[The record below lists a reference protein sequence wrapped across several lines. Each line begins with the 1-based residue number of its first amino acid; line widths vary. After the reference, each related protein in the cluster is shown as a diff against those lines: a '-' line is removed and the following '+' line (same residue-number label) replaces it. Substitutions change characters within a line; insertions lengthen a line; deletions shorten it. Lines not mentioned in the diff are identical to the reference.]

1 MAKHGKTRT
10 PEWNAW
16 RKMRERCSNPNSS
29 AYPNYGGRGIRV
41 CERWNE
47 FINFYEDLGKRPTN
61 HSLDRIDTNGD
72 YTPKNCKWSTSKQQ
86 ALNTRKSHSKQT
98 LYDIINKYEL
108 QNMSAEDVAKEH
120 KVSPSFVLG
129 LVQGQKLSGIL
140 PSSLSFKEVS
150 LVPQKNVCS
159 SRLDTDIKS
168 EVIRGV
174 VLDIPLIATCMSTVT
189 NSKFCTILSKHGSM
203 GILHRAASP
212 DFLESEVKEISREC
226 SWVAASI
233 GVADTD
239 TGLADRLIRA
249 GANILAVDVA
259 NAYADYVI
267 NFSRA
272 LKIRYPHIK
281 LIMGTTTSL

>member
-1 MAKHGKTRT
+1 
-10 PEWNAW
+10 
-16 RKMRERCSNPNSS
+16 MRERCSNPNSS

-159 SRLDTDIKS
+159 
-168 EVIRGV
+168 
-174 VLDIPLIATCMSTVT
+174 
-189 NSKFCTILSKHGSM
+189 
-203 GILHRAASP
+203 
-212 DFLESEVKEISREC
+212 
-226 SWVAASI
+226 
-233 GVADTD
+233 
-239 TGLADRLIRA
+239 
-249 GANILAVDVA
+249 
-259 NAYADYVI
+259 
-267 NFSRA
+267 
-272 LKIRYPHIK
+272 
-281 LIMGTTTSL
+281 